1 MSRRDMYHE
10 HVKTALIQEG
20 WEITHD
26 PLIFKTEP
34 GLSTDLGAERPIAAK
49 RGEEKIAVEIK
60 SFLSMSQVSELE
72 KTMGQY
78 ELYRW
83 LLQDTEPDRDLYVA
97 IVEYINS
104 NIRRILC
111 IIKRRYSFSLIIKYN
126 ILIILYYS
134 KENCKLKN

>member
-10 HVKTALIQEG
+10 QVKTALIQEG

-34 GLSTDLGAERPIAAK
+34 ELSADLGAERPIAAK

-72 KTMGQY
+72 KAIGQY

-83 LLQDTEPDRDLYVA
+83 LLQDTEPERDLYIAVPIHA
-97 IVEYINS
+97 YEGIFSKPVGKMAVTKLQMKLIVYDVTG
-104 NIRRILC
+104 
-111 IIKRRYSFSLIIKYN
+111 
-126 ILIILYYS
+126 
-134 KENCKLKN
+134 KEKLRWIQIP

>member
-10 HVKTALIQEG
+10 QVKTALIQEG

-34 GLSTDLGAERPIAAK
+34 ELLTDLGAERPIAAK
-49 RGEEKIAVEIK
+49 RGKEKIAVEIK

-72 KTMGQY
+72 KAMGQY

-83 LLQDTEPDRDLYVA
+83 LLQDSEPDRNLYLAVPLHA
-97 IVEYINS
+97 YEGI
-104 NIRRILC
+104 
-111 IIKRRYSFSLIIKYN
+111 FSKPVGEMVLK
-126 ILIILYYS
+126 
-134 KENCKLKN
+134 KLKMELIVYDISGEEKLQWIQAE

>member
-97 IVEYINS
+97 IPIHAYKGIFAKPIGKMVVTK
-104 NIRRILC
+104 LQM
-111 IIKRRYSFSLIIKYN
+111 KLIVYDVTGN
-126 ILIILYYS
+126 
-134 KENCKLKN
+134 EKLRWIQIA